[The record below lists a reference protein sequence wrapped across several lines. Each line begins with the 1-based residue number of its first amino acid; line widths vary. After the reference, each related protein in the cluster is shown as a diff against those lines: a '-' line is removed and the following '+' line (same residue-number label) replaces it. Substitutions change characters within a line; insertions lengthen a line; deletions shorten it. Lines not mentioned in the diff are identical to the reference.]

1 MEGGER
7 KLSYPII
14 FIDPGSHINVYRNYH
29 SCEDGNWNK
38 LPSGKKMSVLSALVE
53 ENEPN
58 EEIEEIKRQMDLG
71 IFF

>member
-1 MEGGER
+1 
-7 KLSYPII
+7 
-14 FIDPGSHINVYRNYH
+14 
-29 SCEDGNWNK
+29 
-38 LPSGKKMSVLSALVE
+38 MSVLSALVE